1 MDYLIFIAGLV
12 LLVYSGKYLVQS
24 GVSVAKHFNVPT
36 VVIGVTVIAF
46 GTSAPELLVSVK
58 AALSNSPEIAFG
70 NVIGSNISNIGLVL
84 AVTAILIPI
93 PVNKNILLLDWPVML
108 LASVL
113 LYFFTLN
120 DILGFY
126 ESMTLFI
133 ILIAYLYYSV
143 YQSKKTGAIAKD
155 VDEKSHTPQYSLLV
169 SLVLIIVSSAGL
181 AFGANLLVESA
192 VNIAT
197 VWGVSER
204 VISITIVAF
213 GTSVPE
219 LTASIIA
226 ALKKQTDI
234 SIGNIVGSNI
244 FNIMAVLGITGM
256 IQEIHIDH
264 VAFAFDIIWMMF
276 IAILLFF
283 FIYPFKTVYL
293 NRVEGALLFF
303 SYIIYMILV
312 LTGTDFEAI
321 YSTMSMALR

>member
-1 MDYLIFIAGLV
+1 MDYLIFVVGLV

-24 GVSVAKHFNVPT
+24 GVSIAKHFNVPT
-36 VVIGVTVIAF
+36 MVIGVTVIAF

-70 NVIGSNISNIGLVL
+70 NVVGSNISNIGLVL
-84 AVTAILIPI
+84 AITAILIPI
-93 PVNKNILLLDWPVML
+93 PVNKTVLRVDWPVMM

-120 DILGFY
+120 NILGFF
-126 ESMTLFI
+126 ESLILFI
-133 ILIAYLYYSV
+133 LLVAYLYYSV
-143 YQSKKTGAIAKD
+143 YQSKKINKK
-155 VDEKSHTPQYSLLV
+155 VDTNDKEEKPQYSMLISV
-169 SLVLIIVSSAGL
+169 VLIIVSSLGL
-181 AFGANLLVESA
+181 AFGANLLVKSA

-226 ALKKQTDI
+226 AMKKQTDI

-293 NRVEGALLFF
+293 NRVEGVLLFL
-303 SYIIYMILV
+303 SYVIYMALV
-312 LTGTDFEAI
+312 LTGTDFESL
-321 YSTMSMALR
+321 YSSVVSY

>member
-1 MDYLIFIAGLV
+1 MDYLIFIVGLI

-24 GVSVAKHFNVPT
+24 GVSIAKHFNVPT
-36 VVIGVTVIAF
+36 MVIGVTVIAF

-70 NVIGSNISNIGLVL
+70 NVVGSNISNIGLVL
-84 AVTAILIPI
+84 AITAILIPI
-93 PVNKNILLLDWPVML
+93 PVNKNVLRVDWPVMM

-120 DILGFY
+120 NILGFF
-126 ESMTLFI
+126 ESLILFI
-133 ILIAYLYYSV
+133 LLLAYLYYSV
-143 YQSKKTGAIAKD
+143 YQSKKISKKADTDDKK
-155 VDEKSHTPQYSLLV
+155 EKPQYSMLISV
-169 SLVLIIVSSAGL
+169 VLIIVSSLGL

-192 VNIAT
+192 VSIAT

-226 ALKKQTDI
+226 AMKKQTDI

-256 IQEIHIDH
+256 IQDIHIDH

-293 NRVEGALLFF
+293 NRVEGILLFL
-303 SYIIYMILV
+303 SYVIYMTLV
-312 LTGTDFEAI
+312 LTGTDFESL
-321 YSTMSMALR
+321 YSSVVSY

>member
-1 MDYLIFIAGLV
+1 MDYLIFVVGLV

-24 GVSVAKHFNVPT
+24 GVSIAKHFNVPT
-36 VVIGVTVIAF
+36 MVIGVTVIAF

-70 NVIGSNISNIGLVL
+70 NVVGSNISNIGLVL
-84 AVTAILIPI
+84 AITAILIPI
-93 PVNKNILLLDWPVML
+93 PVNKTVLRVDWPVMM

-120 DILGFY
+120 NILGFF
-126 ESMTLFI
+126 ESLILFI
-133 ILIAYLYYSV
+133 LLVAYLYYSV
-143 YQSKKTGAIAKD
+143 YQSKKINKK
-155 VDEKSHTPQYSLLV
+155 VDINDKEEKPQYSMLISV
-169 SLVLIIVSSAGL
+169 VLIIVSSLGL
-181 AFGANLLVESA
+181 AFGANLLVKSA

-226 ALKKQTDI
+226 AMKKQTDI

-293 NRVEGALLFF
+293 NRVEGVLLFL
-303 SYIIYMILV
+303 SYVIYMALV
-312 LTGTDFEAI
+312 LTGTDFESL
-321 YSTMSMALR
+321 YSSVVSY